1 MSSLPH
7 PPEPDYGCEWQD
19 LFLKAVLKELCPGI
33 PGKVDKSGVHMTM
46 EKTPGRR
53 LIWDA
58 IGNAVLACPSH
69 HMPRQSLFTLYFPRS
84 EIVSQTLTHFPPKGE
99 QVHSG
104 LLCLWLLFIPLACG
118 FYFYNIVNIKR
129 GALQKR
135 WPRVV
140 PTLFYFQRIAPLSLW
155 LNISKLAFLWSHDH
169 QDSVTVA
176 YLFCWYLYISYPPD
190 ISPQIPSISIYCHCF
205 I

>member
-1 MSSLPH
+1 MDVNNRIHFSKQCWRIFAQGS
-7 PPEPDYGCEWQD
+7 PPWT
-19 LFLKAVLKELCPGI
+19 
-33 PGKVDKSGVHMTM
+33 VDKSGVHMTM

-84 EIVSQTLTHFPPKGE
+84 EIISQTLTHFPPKGE

-129 GALQKR
+129 GLYKR
-135 WPRVV
+135 GGPEWYPLCSIFRGSH
-140 PTLFYFQRIAPLSLW
+140 PLSLW
-155 LNISKLAFLWSHDH
+155 LNNSKLAFLWSHDH

-190 ISPQIPSISIYCHCF
+190 ILPQIPSISIYCYCF

>member
-1 MSSLPH
+1 MTGFVSQSSAGGALSRDPWH
-7 PPEPDYGCEWQD
+7 SWQVSCIHD
-19 LFLKAVLKELCPGI
+19 HGE
-33 PGKVDKSGVHMTM
+33 D
-46 EKTPGRR
+46 PGRR

-58 IGNAVLACPSH
+58 IGSAVLACPSH

-104 LLCLWLLFIPLACG
+104 LLCLWLLFIPLSCG

-140 PTLFYFQRIAPLSLW
+140 PTLFYFQRITSSLPLAQHQQACLPMVTWPSRFCHCSL
-155 LNISKLAFLWSHDH
+155 LVLLVS
-169 QDSVTVA
+169 
-176 YLFCWYLYISYPPD
+176 LYIL
-190 ISPQIPSISIYCHCF
+190 SPRHITSNSLD
-205 I
+205 